1 MDQTEKLQN
10 RKRLLA
16 LLILVGVIAA
26 GVSITASA
34 YSNSVENATEQE
46 RLSSIQNDLDS
57 LEKQLASGNP
67 EEIASAWT
75 DLVSHADIEQYR
87 GFAEEHGG
95 YPNEFE
101 LDRLWD
107 MRLTARD
114 GFTTIPPN
122 EYLRTYRESDLDETP
137 AKIESDDYS
146 FYETSDS
153 SSAYSYAY
161 LELNSE
167 ECEELSLDDIVDY
180 AGFEDQAEE
189 GLAWQQYA
197 YSGNT
202 DLQYRFDFQYAPG
215 TLDGEEALWV
225 AMSKT
230 EREADSPS
238 GMILYCTQLG
248 DRNIDDVI
256 SQLVLFCENSGSAGL
271 CLNLSFIASALS
283 DKEPVSPDY
292 FDNEPHLEFTFNEPA
307 TNQDAQA
314 PSQDSSATDSS
325 KNDRVLVEE
334 DGKSMYQVYA
344 YSDSIDFTGEFEGSG
359 NFIVRVLDSNQ
370 ELHALV
376 VNEIGSYVLD
386 ASVPVNEG
394 EMYYIV
400 IECSDGTWS
409 MAWTG
414 TYGS

>member
-1 MDQTEKLQN
+1 MNRTEKLLHG
-10 RKRLLA
+10 KRLLV
-16 LLILVGVIAA
+16 LLILVGVIAV
-26 GVSITASA
+26 GVYIAASTH
-34 YSNSVENATEQE
+34 SNSVENAAEQE
-46 RLSSIQNDLDS
+46 RLSSIQSDFDS
-57 LEKQLASGNP
+57 LEKQLASGDS

-75 DLVSHADIEQYR
+75 YLVSNADIEQYR
-87 GFAEEHGG
+87 EFAEDHGG
-95 YPNEFE
+95 YPNEFS

-107 MRLTARD
+107 MRSTARD
-114 GFTTIPPN
+114 GFTTIPPT
-122 EYLRTYRESDLDETP
+122 EYLKTYRESDLNEAS

-153 SSAYSYAY
+153 SSAYSYAC

-167 ECEELSLDDIVDY
+167 ECEGLSLDDIVGY
-180 AGFEDQAEE
+180 AGFEDQADE

-202 DLQYRFDFQYAPG
+202 DLQYRYDFQYAPG
-215 TLDGEEALWV
+215 TLGGEEALWV

-238 GMILYCTQLG
+238 GMSLYCTQLG
-248 DRNIDDVI
+248 NRNIDDVI

-271 CLNLSFIASALS
+271 ALDLSFIASALS
-283 DKEPVSPDY
+283 NKEPVDSDY
-292 FDNEPHLEFTFNEPA
+292 FNDEPHLEFTFDESA
-307 TNQDAQA
+307 ANQDAQA
-314 PSQDSSATDSS
+314 PSQDSSTNDGS

-409 MAWTG
+409 MEWTG